1 MLKGIPEFRKF
12 REVVDNIRILR
23 NRTLIRMLYL
33 TASRVSEIVTKTSP
47 WERKHGQTKPFG
59 NYLDFG
65 FTDFKNVK
73 VLLIKIALSKR
84 RGKLKAKDFRVVAL
98 PCKLEYEPWILD
110 ILKYIQARKMENK
123 RPSFDLTRQR
133 VGQIVKKEL
142 HMLGSNVNPNKLR
155 TYRIAHLVNEYGFD
169 QYDLMA
175 YLGMQIRT
183 SPKLTELGIIDTSP
197 TSAVSRYFS
206 KLLKPIHRVRNF
218 EAKRL
223 G

>member
-12 REVVDNIRILR
+12 REVVDDIRILR
-23 NRTLIRMLYL
+23 NRTLIRTLYL
-33 TASRVSEIVTKTSP
+33 TAARVSEIVTKTSP

-73 VLLIKIALSKR
+73 VLLIKIALAKR

-98 PCKLEYEPWILD
+98 PCKLDYEPWTLD
-110 ILKYIQARKMENK
+110 LLKHIRENK
-123 RPSFDLTRQR
+123 RLSFDLTRQR

-155 TYRIAHLVNEYGFD
+155 TYRIAHLVKEYGFD

-206 KLLKPIHRVRNF
+206 KLLKPIYRVRNF

>member
-1 MLKGIPEFRKF
+1 MLKGIPEFRKV
-12 REVVDNIRILR
+12 REVVDDIRILR
-23 NRTLIRMLYL
+23 NRTLIRTLYL
-33 TASRVSEIVTKTSP
+33 TAARVSEIVTKTSP
-47 WERKHGQTKPFG
+47 WERKHGQTKPLG

-73 VLLIKIALSKR
+73 VLLIKIALAKR

-98 PCKLEYEPWILD
+98 PCKLDYEPWTLD
-110 ILKYIQARKMENK
+110 LLKHIRENK
-123 RPSFDLTRQR
+123 RLSFDLTRQR

-155 TYRIAHLVNEYGFD
+155 TYRIAHLVKEYGFD

-206 KLLKPIHRVRNF
+206 KLLKPIYRVRNF